1 MSELFSL
8 SVISDLTYFSYL
20 GKSTG
25 KGALSLWMHKL
36 KDIEAVNHTSE
47 AYTGPALKMGAGVQA
62 FEAYAAAYSYG
73 LQVLGGECITVGIAG
88 GYTQGGGHS

>member
-1 MSELFSL
+1 MSRSFQPASTT
-8 SVISDLTYFSYL
+8 LTTFSYL

-36 KDIEAVNHTSE
+36 KDIEVVNYTSNVF
-47 AYTGPALKMGAGVQA
+47 TGPAMKMGAGVQA
-62 FEAYAAAYSYG
+62 FEAYAAAHEVG
-73 LQVLGGECITVGIAG
+73 ITVLGGECITVGISG

>member
-1 MSELFSL
+1 M
-8 SVISDLTYFSYL
+8 TSYL

-36 KDIEAVNHTSE
+36 KETEVLNHTSD

-62 FEAYAAAYSYG
+62 FEAYAAAHEAG
-73 LQVLGGECITVGIAG
+73 LSVLGGQCITVGIAG

>member
-1 MSELFSL
+1 M
-8 SVISDLTYFSYL
+8 LTHHSYL

-36 KDIEAVNHTSE
+36 KDIVFSTYTSE
-47 AYTGPALKMGAGVQA
+47 AYTGPAVKMGAGVQA
-62 FEAYAAAYSYG
+62 FEAYSASHKAGYD
-73 LQVLGGECITVGIAG
+73 VVGGECPTVGIAG